1 MLIFKNSFRKIWKSK
16 GRFLSLILIVILGTS
31 FFAGVRETAS
41 DMIKTLDNY
50 YDETSLYDFKIISTM
65 GLTDDDIKS
74 LEEIKGID
82 KVEGSYSFDTLIDGK
97 AVKVNAITDIS
108 KTTLVNGHMPKNNN
122 ECLGENGK
130 YKIGEEI
137 TIDDDTYLNNNTC
150 KIVGTINSSSYIY
163 ENKGISTVG
172 DGKLDSLI
180 YVPKDN
186 FKLDYYTEIYLI
198 AEGTK
203 NELSYSD
210 NYDRLIDK
218 VNKKLQELK
227 PLRETARYEEILKE
241 AMDKV
246 TEAENELG
254 KIKSENETK
263 FNEALTTLNS
273 NKLKLD
279 EATRTYNSNLASL
292 NRTKE
297 STESELNNGFAT
309 LDSAKEEFNK
319 ALSNANLTVD
329 SLQPTLDS
337 INTNITDLEKQLA
350 SLDSSSSLYETINA
364 TLQELKSNKTNI
376 ETLIST
382 NNTLN
387 EQEETLNNSKNTWN
401 SEYSKAIN
409 RLNTAK
415 EEINDGYEELNQG
428 YDEYNTNYNI
438 YLEEVANY
446 ENEINEAKEEINTI
460 EKPVWYL
467 LTREDLTG
475 YTSFYESATK
485 VDSIAAVFPIF
496 FILIA
501 FLMAFNTMNRM
512 IEEERSEI
520 GAFISLGIRKSTIAI
535 SYILYVFIACILGLT
550 IGLTVGYTLIPRI
563 LYTVYSAAFT
573 IPSLSTYANPYACII
588 IVLTTI
594 VLMNLVVFITL
605 YKDFKLAP
613 ATILR
618 PASPKNGKKILL
630 ERITPFWQHLSFS
643 WKITLRNLFR
653 YKKRIIMT
661 VLGIAGCTAL
671 LLTGFGIKDSLS
683 DLLDIQY
690 GEIQHYDATLVL
702 NDDINKDEVKKSLK
716 DNNITNYIDTN
727 ISSFTFK
734 AKNANKNLDFT
745 LIAFMK
751 NDKINDYVT
760 LKSLD
765 GSNLNLN
772 DDGVII
778 TEKMAQ
784 VLDAKVGE
792 NISIRN
798 SDNELF
804 IVKVSG
810 ITENYIG
817 NYMYMNSTYYE
828 DIFNSDQS
836 NSYLVNLD
844 DNLNKENLSSNLLDT
859 GYFGAIQYT
868 EDNMDMF
875 NDIIAGMNNIVYLI
889 IAFSS
894 FLAITVLYNLT
905 IININ
910 ERNRE
915 IATLKVLGFRD
926 KEVSSYVY
934 RETIILTIIGIIV
947 GIFLGFSLN
956 TFVLMIAETD
966 EILFIKI
973 IKPLSYVL
981 SFIIIIVFSII
992 VQVITY
998 FILKRVDMIDSL
1010 KSVE

>member
-50 YDETSLYDFKIISTM
+50 YDETNLYDFKIVSTM

-74 LEEIKGID
+74 LEEIKGIEE
-82 KVEGSYSFDTLIDGK
+82 VEGTYSIDTLIDGN
-97 AVKVNAITDIS
+97 AVKISALSDIS
-108 KTTLVNGHMPKNNN
+108 KVTLVDGKMPKKIG
-122 ECLGENGK
+122 ECLGEEGYYNIGDTI
-130 YKIGEEI
+130 KIE
-137 TIDDDTYLNNNTC
+137 DDTYLNNNTC
-150 KIVGTINSSSYIY
+150 KIVGTVNSSSYIY

-186 FKLDYYTEIYLI
+186 FKLDYYTEIYLV

-210 NYDRLIDK
+210 SYDEIIEK

-246 TEAENELG
+246 VDAENELA
-254 KIKSENETK
+254 KVKSENESK
-263 FNEALTTLNS
+263 FNNALTELNS
-273 NKLKLD
+273 NKIKLD
-279 EATRTYNSNLASL
+279 EGLEEYNSNLYTL
-292 NRTKE
+292 NKTKE
-297 STESELNNGFAT
+297 DTEKEINNGFNA
-309 LDSAKEEFNK
+309 LESAKTEFNN
-319 ALSNANLTVD
+319 ALSRAGLTVD
-329 SLQPTLDS
+329 SLQPTLDTV
-337 INTNITDLEKQLA
+337 NTNISSLEEQLKG
-350 SLDSSSSLYETINA
+350 LDSSDSLYETLNA
-364 TLQELKSNKTNI
+364 TLSELKTNKSNI

-382 NNTLN
+382 NNTLK
-387 EQEETLNNSKNTWN
+387 EQENTLNNSLSTWN
-401 SEYSKAIN
+401 REYNNAIN
-409 RLNTAK
+409 ELSSAK
-415 EEINDGYEELNQG
+415 KEIDDGYKELEKG
-428 YDEYNTNYNI
+428 YDEYNTNYNL
-438 YLEEVANY
+438 YLDEISNY
-446 ENEINEAKEEINTI
+446 ETEINDAKAEIQTI

-467 LTREDLTG
+467 LTRSDLTG

-520 GAFISLGIRKSTIAI
+520 GAFISLGIRKSTISF
-535 SYILYVFIACILGLT
+535 SYLLYVFIACILGLV
-550 IGLTVGYTLIPRI
+550 IGLSIGYTVIPRI
-563 LYTVYSAAFT
+563 LYTVYAASFT
-573 IPSLSTYANPYACII
+573 IPELSTYANPYACLI

-594 VLMNLVVFITL
+594 ILMSIVVFITL
-605 YKDFKLAP
+605 IKDFRLAP

-630 ERITPFWQHLSFS
+630 EYIKPFWKRLSFS

-653 YKKRIIMT
+653 YKKRIFMT

-702 NDDINKDEVKKSLK
+702 NDDVDKDDVTKSLSL
-716 DNNITNYIDTN
+716 NNLTNYTTTN
-727 ISSFTFK
+727 IASFTFK
-734 AKNANKNLDFT
+734 ANNKNLDFT
-745 LIAFMK
+745 LIAFM
-751 NDKINDYVT
+751 NEDNINDYVT
-760 LKSLD
+760 LKFLD
-765 GSNLNLN
+765 GSDLNLS

-778 TEKMAQ
+778 TEKMAEL
-784 VLDAKVGE
+784 LDAEVGK

-810 ITENYIG
+810 ITENYIS
-817 NYMYMNSTYYE
+817 NFMYMNSTYYE
-828 DIFNSDQS
+828 EIFDDTEY
-836 NSYLVNLD
+836 NSYLLNLD
-844 DNLNKENLSSNLLDT
+844 DSINKEKLSNNLLDT

-910 ERNRE
+910 ERKRE

-926 KEVSSYVY
+926 REVSSYVY
-934 RETIILTIIGIIV
+934 RETIILTIVGIIV

-956 TFVLMIAETD
+956 TFILMIAETD

-981 SFIIIIVFSII
+981 SFIIIIVFSVI

>member
-50 YDETSLYDFKIISTM
+50 YDETNLHDFKIVSTM

-74 LEEIKGID
+74 LEEIKGIEE
-82 KVEGSYSFDTLIDGK
+82 VEGTYSIDTLIDGN
-97 AVKVNAITDIS
+97 AVKISALSDIS
-108 KTTLVNGHMPKNNN
+108 KVTLVDGKMPKKIG
-122 ECLGENGK
+122 ECLGEEGYYNIGDTI
-130 YKIGEEI
+130 KIE
-137 TIDDDTYLNNNTC
+137 DDTYLNNNTC
-150 KIVGTINSSSYIY
+150 KIVGTVNSSSYIY

-186 FKLDYYTEIYLI
+186 FKLDYYTEIYLV

-210 NYDRLIDK
+210 GYDEIIEK
-218 VNKKLQELK
+218 VNKRLQELK

-246 TEAENELG
+246 VDAENELA
-254 KIKSENETK
+254 KVKSENESK
-263 FNEALTTLNS
+263 FNNALTELNS
-273 NKLKLD
+273 NKIKLD
-279 EATRTYNSNLASL
+279 EGLEEYNSNLYTL
-292 NRTKE
+292 NKTKE
-297 STESELNNGFAT
+297 DTEKEINNGFNA
-309 LDSAKEEFNK
+309 LNNAKSEFNN
-319 ALSNANLTVD
+319 ALNMAGLTVD
-329 SLQPTLDS
+329 SLQPTLDT
-337 INTNITDLEKQLA
+337 INTNISNLEKQLEGI
-350 SLDSSSSLYETINA
+350 DSSDSLYETINA
-364 TLQELKSNKTNI
+364 RLNELKSNKSNI
-376 ETLIST
+376 ETLINT
-382 NNTLN
+382 NKTITEQETTLN
-387 EQEETLNNSKNTWN
+387 TSLSTWN
-401 SEYSKAIN
+401 KEYNNAIN
-409 RLNTAK
+409 ELNSAK
-415 EEINDGYEELNQG
+415 KEIDDGYRELEKG
-428 YDEYNTNYNI
+428 YDEYNTNYNL
-438 YLEEVANY
+438 YLDEISKY
-446 ENEINEAKEEINTI
+446 ETEINEAKNEINNI

-467 LTREDLTG
+467 LTRSDLTG

-520 GAFISLGIRKSTIAI
+520 GAFISLGIRKSTISF
-535 SYILYVFIACILGLT
+535 SYLLYVFIACVLGLV
-550 IGLTVGYTLIPRI
+550 IGLSIGYTVIPRI
-563 LYTVYSAAFT
+563 LYTVYAASFT
-573 IPSLSTYANPYACII
+573 IPELSTYANPYACLI

-594 VLMNLVVFITL
+594 ILMSIVVFITL
-605 YKDFKLAP
+605 IKDFRLAP

-618 PASPKNGKKILL
+618 PAAPKNGKKILL
-630 ERITPFWQHLSFS
+630 ERIKPFWRHLSFS

-653 YKKRIIMT
+653 YKKRIFMT

-702 NDDINKDEVKKSLK
+702 NDDVDLDEVTKSLSL
-716 DNNITNYIDTN
+716 NNLTNYITTN
-727 ISSFTFK
+727 IASFTFK
-734 AKNANKNLDFT
+734 ANNKNLDFT
-745 LIAFMK
+745 LIAFM
-751 NDKINDYVT
+751 NEDNINDYVT

-765 GSNLNLN
+765 GSDLSLS

-784 VLDAKVGE
+784 VLDAEVGK

-810 ITENYIG
+810 ICENYIS
-817 NYMYMNSTYYE
+817 NFMYMNSTYYE
-828 DIFNSDQS
+828 EIFDDDEF

-844 DNLNKENLSSNLLDT
+844 DSTNKEKLSNNLLDT

-875 NDIIAGMNNIVYLI
+875 NDIIDVINIIVYII
-889 IAFSS
+889 IAFS
-894 FLAITVLYNLT
+894 FFIDITVLYNLT

-910 ERNRE
+910 ERKRE

-926 KEVSSYVY
+926 REVSSYVY
-934 RETIILTIIGIIV
+934 RETIILTIVGIIV

-956 TFVLMIAETD
+956 TFILIIAETD
-966 EILFIKI
+966 EILFIKT

-981 SFIIIIVFSII
+981 SFIIIVVFSVI

>member
-31 FFAGVRETAS
+31 FFAGIRETAS

-50 YDETSLYDFKIISTM
+50 YDETNLYDFKIVSTM
-65 GLTDDDIKS
+65 GLTNDDIKS
-74 LEEIKGID
+74 LEQIDGIS
-82 KVEGSYSFDTLIDGK
+82 KVEGSYSFDTLIDGEV
-97 AVKVNAITDIS
+97 VKVSAISNIN
-108 KTTLVNGHMPKNNN
+108 KVTLVSGRMPENNS
-122 ECLGENGK
+122 ECLGEDGV
-130 YKIGEEI
+130 YEIDDSI

-150 KIVGTINSSSYIY
+150 KIVGTIKSSSYIY
-163 ENKGISTVG
+163 ENKGISTIG

-180 YVPKDN
+180 YTPKDN
-186 FKLDYYTEIYLI
+186 FKLDYYTEIYI
-198 AEGTK
+198 EAEGAK
-203 NELSYSD
+203 EELSYSD
-210 NYDRLIDK
+210 EYNAIISD
-218 VNKKLQELK
+218 VNDKLQELR

-246 TEAENELG
+246 TDAENELNRV
-254 KIKSENETK
+254 KKENETK
-263 FNEALTTLNS
+263 FNDALTELNS
-273 NKLKLD
+273 NRIELD
-279 EATRTYNSNLASL
+279 SALESYNSNLARL
-292 NRTKE
+292 NKTKE
-297 STESELNNGFAT
+297 STETELNNGFVT
-309 LDSAKEEFNK
+309 LDNAKSEFNN
-319 ALSNANLTVD
+319 ALSNASLTVE
-329 SLQPTLDS
+329 SLQPTLDT
-337 INTNITDLEKQLA
+337 INSNIKTVEEELA
-350 SLDSSSSLYETINA
+350 NLDESDSLYETLNA
-364 TLQELKSNKTNI
+364 TLAELNNNKTNI

-382 NNTLN
+382 NNTLI
-387 EQEETLNNSKNTWN
+387 EQEETLNDSLDTWN
-401 SEYSKAIN
+401 REYSKSLS
-409 RLNTAK
+409 RLNSAK
-415 EEINDGYEELNQG
+415 EEIDNGYVELNKGYE
-428 YDEYNTNYNI
+428 EYNTNYNL
-438 YLEEVANY
+438 YLEEIANY
-446 ENEINEAKEEINTI
+446 ETEINDAKAEIQNI

-520 GAFISLGIRKSTIAI
+520 GALVSIGIRKSTICF
-535 SYILYVFIACILGLT
+535 SYLLYVFIACVLGLV
-550 IGLTVGYTLIPRI
+550 IGLSIGYTLIPRI
-563 LYTVYSAAFT
+563 LYTVYAASFT
-573 IPSLSTYANPYACII
+573 IPSLSTYANPYACLI

-594 VLMNLVVFITL
+594 ILMSLVVFITL
-605 YKDFKLAP
+605 IKDFRLAP

-618 PASPKNGKKILL
+618 PEAPKSGKKILL
-630 ERITPFWQHLSFS
+630 ERIKPFWNHLSFS

-653 YKKRIIMT
+653 YKKRIFMT

-690 GEIQHYDATLVL
+690 GEITHYDTTLVL
-702 NDDINKDEVKKSLK
+702 NDDVNKDDVINSLT
-716 DNNITNYIDTN
+716 DNNLTDYIETN

-734 AKNANKNLDFT
+734 ADAKNLDFT
-745 LIAFMK
+745 LIAFMSD
-751 NDKINDYVT
+751 NNINDFVT

-765 GSNLNLN
+765 GDDLNLSDN
-772 DDGVII
+772 GVII

-784 VLDAKVGE
+784 ALDVKVGE

-798 SDNELF
+798 SDNELY
-804 IVKVSG
+804 IVRVSG
-810 ITENYIG
+810 ICENYIG
-817 NYMYMNSTYYE
+817 NYLYMNSNYYE
-828 DIFNSDQS
+828 EIFNDDNF
-836 NSYLVNLD
+836 NSFLVNLS
-844 DNLNKENLSSNLLDT
+844 DNVDREELSNSLLET

-868 EDNMDMF
+868 TDNMEMF

-910 ERNRE
+910 ERKRE

-934 RETIILTIIGIIV
+934 RETIILTVVGIIF

-956 TFVLMIAETD
+956 TFILMIAETD
-966 EILFIKI
+966 EILFIKT
-973 IKPLSYVL
+973 IKPLSYIL
-981 SFIIIIVFSII
+981 SFIIIVIFSII

-998 FILKRVDMIDSL
+998 FILKKIDMIDSL

>member
-50 YDETSLYDFKIISTM
+50 YDETNLYDFKIVSTM

-74 LEEIKGID
+74 LEEIKGIEE
-82 KVEGSYSFDTLIDGK
+82 VEGTYSIDTLIDGN
-97 AVKVNAITDIS
+97 AVKISALSDIS
-108 KTTLVNGHMPKNNN
+108 KVTLVKGRMPKSNN
-122 ECLGENGK
+122 ECLGEAEK
-130 YKIGEEI
+130 YKIGD
-137 TIDDDTYLNNNTC
+137 TIKIEGDTYLKNNTC
-150 KIVGTINSSSYIY
+150 KIVGTVNSSSYIY

-186 FKLDYYTEIYLI
+186 FKLDYYTEIYLV

-210 NYDRLIDK
+210 SYDEIIEK

-246 TEAENELG
+246 VDAENELA
-254 KIKSENETK
+254 KVKSENESK
-263 FNEALTTLNS
+263 FNDALTKLNS
-273 NKLKLD
+273 NKIKLD
-279 EATRTYNSNLASL
+279 EGLEEYNSNLYTL
-292 NRTKE
+292 NKTKE
-297 STESELNNGFAT
+297 DTEKEINNGFNA
-309 LDSAKEEFNK
+309 LNNAKSEFNN
-319 ALSNANLTVD
+319 ALNMAGLTVD
-329 SLQPTLDS
+329 SLQPTLDT
-337 INTNITDLEKQLA
+337 INTNISNLEKQLEGI
-350 SLDSSSSLYETINA
+350 DSSDSLYETINA
-364 TLQELKSNKTNI
+364 RLNELKSNKSNI
-376 ETLIST
+376 ETLINT
-382 NNTLN
+382 NKTITEQETTLN
-387 EQEETLNNSKNTWN
+387 TSLSTWN
-401 SEYSKAIN
+401 KEYNNAIN
-409 RLNTAK
+409 ELNSAK
-415 EEINDGYEELNQG
+415 KEIDDGYRELEKG
-428 YDEYNTNYNI
+428 YDEYNTNYNL
-438 YLEEVANY
+438 YLDEISKY
-446 ENEINEAKEEINTI
+446 ETEINEAKKEINNI

-467 LTREDLTG
+467 LTRSDLTG

-520 GAFISLGIRKSTIAI
+520 GAFISLGIRKSTISF
-535 SYILYVFIACILGLT
+535 SYLLYVFIACVLGLV
-550 IGLTVGYTLIPRI
+550 IGLSIGYTVIPRI
-563 LYTVYSAAFT
+563 LYTVYAASFT
-573 IPSLSTYANPYACII
+573 IPELSTYANPYACLI

-594 VLMNLVVFITL
+594 ILMSIVVFITL
-605 YKDFKLAP
+605 IKDFRLAP

-618 PASPKNGKKILL
+618 PAAPKNGKKILL
-630 ERITPFWQHLSFS
+630 ERIKPFWRHLSFS

-653 YKKRIIMT
+653 YKKRIFMT

-702 NDDINKDEVKKSLK
+702 NDDVDKDDVTKSLSL
-716 DNNITNYIDTN
+716 NNLTNYTTTN
-727 ISSFTFK
+727 IASFTFK
-734 AKNANKNLDFT
+734 ANNKNLDFT
-745 LIAFMK
+745 LIAFM
-751 NDKINDYVT
+751 NEDNINDYVT

-765 GSNLNLN
+765 GSDLNLS

-778 TEKMAQ
+778 TEKMAEL
-784 VLDAKVGE
+784 LDAEVGK

-810 ITENYIG
+810 ITENYIS
-817 NYMYMNSTYYE
+817 NFMYMNSTYYE
-828 DIFNSDQS
+828 EIFDDTGY

-844 DNLNKENLSSNLLDT
+844 DSINKEKLSNNLLDT
-859 GYFGAIQYT
+859 GCFGAIQYT

-910 ERNRE
+910 ERKRE

-926 KEVSSYVY
+926 REVSSYVY
-934 RETIILTIIGIIV
+934 RETIILTIVGIIV

-956 TFVLMIAETD
+956 TFILMIAETD

>member
-50 YDETSLYDFKIISTM
+50 YDETNLYDFKIVSTM
-65 GLTDDDIKS
+65 GLTDDDIVS
-74 LEEIKGID
+74 LEEIDGI
-82 KVEGSYSFDTLIDGK
+82 KEVEGTYSIDTLIDGD
-97 AVKVNAITDIS
+97 AVKVSAISDIS
-108 KTTLVNGHMPKNNN
+108 KVTLVDGRMPKKIG
-122 ECLGENGK
+122 ECLGEDESF
-130 YKIGEEI
+130 KIGDTI
-137 TIDDDTYLNNNTC
+137 TIEDDTYLNNNTC
-150 KIVGTINSSSYIY
+150 KVVGTINSSSYIY

-172 DGKLDSLI
+172 DGKLDSLL

-186 FKLDYYTEIYLI
+186 FKLDYYTEIYLTVDN
-198 AEGTK
+198 AKE
-203 NELSYSD
+203 ELSYSD
-210 NYDRLIDK
+210 SYDEIIEK
-218 VNKKLQELK
+218 VNKKLQKLK

-246 TEAENELG
+246 AERENELNRV
-254 KIKSENETK
+254 KSENETK
-263 FNEALTTLNS
+263 FNDALTELNS
-273 NKLKLD
+273 NKIKLD
-279 EATRTYNSNLASL
+279 EGLEEYNSNLYTL
-292 NRTKE
+292 NKTKE
-297 STESELNNGFAT
+297 STESQLNNGFNA
-309 LDSAKEEFNK
+309 LESAKTEFNN
-319 ALSNANLTVD
+319 ALSNAGLTVD
-329 SLQPTLDS
+329 SLGPTLDT
-337 INTNITDLEKQLA
+337 INTTITELEKQLEG
-350 SLDSSSSLYETINA
+350 LDPSDRLYEILNA
-364 TLQELKSNKTNI
+364 RLNELKNNKTNI
-376 ETLIST
+376 ETLINT
-382 NNTLN
+382 NNTLTK
-387 EQEETLNNSKNTWN
+387 QENTLNNSLNTWN
-401 SEYSKAIN
+401 SEYSKALKE
-409 RLNTAK
+409 LNSAK
-415 EEINDGYEELNQG
+415 REIDNGYKELEQGYEE
-428 YDEYNTNYNI
+428 YTTNYNL
-438 YLEEVANY
+438 YLEEVSNY
-446 ENEINEAKEEINTI
+446 ENKINDAKNEINNI

-485 VDSIAAVFPIF
+485 VDSIATVFPIF

-520 GAFISLGIRKSTIAI
+520 GAFISLGIKKTTVTF
-535 SYILYVFIACILGLT
+535 SYLLYVFIACV
-550 IGLTVGYTLIPRI
+550 IGLVIGLSVGYTLIPRI
-563 LYTVYSAAFT
+563 LYTVYAASFT
-573 IPSLSTYANPYACII
+573 IPELSTYANPYACLI

-594 VLMNLVVFITL
+594 ILMNLVVFITL
-605 YKDFKLAP
+605 IKDFKLAP

-618 PASPKNGKKILL
+618 PEAPKAGKKILL
-630 ERITPFWQHLSFS
+630 ERIKSFWKHLSFS

-653 YKKRIIMT
+653 YKKRIFMT

-690 GEIQHYDATLVL
+690 GKITHYDATIVL
-702 NDDINKDEVKKSLK
+702 NDEVNKDDVTNSLN
-716 DNNITNYIDTN
+716 DNDITNYINTN

-734 AKNANKNLDFT
+734 ANNKNLDFT
-745 LIAFMK
+745 LITFMEDD
-751 NDKINDYVT
+751 NVSDYVT
-760 LKSLD
+760 LKSTD
-765 GSNLNLN
+765 GSNLTLN
-772 DDGVII
+772 DDGVIV

-784 VLDAKVGE
+784 LLDAKVGG

-810 ITENYIG
+810 ICENYIS
-817 NYMYMNSTYYE
+817 NFMYMNSTYYKE
-828 DIFNSDQS
+828 IFNDDNY
-836 NSYLVNLD
+836 NSYLVNLSETT
-844 DNLNKENLSSNLLDT
+844 NKEKLSNNLLDT

-868 EDNMDMF
+868 EDNMKMF

-889 IAFSS
+889 ILFSS

-910 ERNRE
+910 ERKRE

-926 KEVSSYVY
+926 REVSSYVY
-934 RETIILTIIGIIV
+934 RETIIMTIVGIIV

-956 TFVLMIAETD
+956 AFILMIAETD
-966 EILFIKI
+966 EILFIKT

-998 FILKRVDMIDSL
+998 FILKKVDMIDSL

>member
-50 YDETSLYDFKIISTM
+50 YDETNLYDFKIVSTM

-74 LEEIKGID
+74 LEEIKGIEE
-82 KVEGSYSFDTLIDGK
+82 VEGTYSIDTLIDGN
-97 AVKVNAITDIS
+97 AVKISALSDIS
-108 KTTLVNGHMPKNNN
+108 KVTLVDGKMPKKIG
-122 ECLGENGK
+122 ECLGEEGYYNIGDTI
-130 YKIGEEI
+130 KIE
-137 TIDDDTYLNNNTC
+137 DDTYLNNNTC
-150 KIVGTINSSSYIY
+150 KIVGTVNSSSYIY

-186 FKLDYYTEIYLI
+186 FKLDYYTEIYLV

-210 NYDRLIDK
+210 SYDEIIEK

-246 TEAENELG
+246 VNAENELA
-254 KIKSENETK
+254 KVKSENESK
-263 FNEALTTLNS
+263 FNNALTELNS
-273 NKLKLD
+273 NKIKLD
-279 EATRTYNSNLASL
+279 EGLEEYNSNLYTL
-292 NRTKE
+292 NKTKE
-297 STESELNNGFAT
+297 DTEKEINNGFNA
-309 LDSAKEEFNK
+309 LNNAKSEFNN
-319 ALSNANLTVD
+319 ALNMAGLTVD
-329 SLQPTLDS
+329 SLQPTLDT
-337 INTNITDLEKQLA
+337 INTNISNLEKQLEGI
-350 SLDSSSSLYETINA
+350 DSSDSLYETINA
-364 TLQELKSNKTNI
+364 RLNELKSNKSNI
-376 ETLIST
+376 ETLINT
-382 NNTLN
+382 NKTITEQETTLN
-387 EQEETLNNSKNTWN
+387 TSLSTWN
-401 SEYSKAIN
+401 KEYNNAIN
-409 RLNTAK
+409 ELNSAK
-415 EEINDGYEELNQG
+415 KEIDDGYRELEKG
-428 YDEYNTNYNI
+428 YDEYNTNYNL
-438 YLEEVANY
+438 YLDEISKY
-446 ENEINEAKEEINTI
+446 ETEINEAKKEINNI

-467 LTREDLTG
+467 LTRSDLTG

-520 GAFISLGIRKSTIAI
+520 GAFISLGIRKSTISF
-535 SYILYVFIACILGLT
+535 SYLLYVFIACVLGLV
-550 IGLTVGYTLIPRI
+550 IGLSIGYTVIPRI
-563 LYTVYSAAFT
+563 LYTVYAASFT
-573 IPSLSTYANPYACII
+573 IPELSTYANPYACLI

-594 VLMNLVVFITL
+594 ILMSIVVFITL
-605 YKDFKLAP
+605 IKDFRLAP

-618 PASPKNGKKILL
+618 PAAPKNGKKILL
-630 ERITPFWQHLSFS
+630 ERIKPFWRHLSFS

-653 YKKRIIMT
+653 YKKRIFMT

-702 NDDINKDEVKKSLK
+702 NDDVDKDDVTKSLSL
-716 DNNITNYIDTN
+716 NNLTNYTTTN
-727 ISSFTFK
+727 IASFTFK
-734 AKNANKNLDFT
+734 ANNKNLDFT
-745 LIAFMK
+745 LIAFM
-751 NDKINDYVT
+751 NEDNINDYVT
-760 LKSLD
+760 LKFLD
-765 GSNLNLN
+765 GSDLNLS

-778 TEKMAQ
+778 TEKMAEL
-784 VLDAKVGE
+784 LDAEVGK

-810 ITENYIG
+810 ICENYIS
-817 NYMYMNSTYYE
+817 NFMYMNSTYYE
-828 DIFNSDQS
+828 EIFDDTEY
-836 NSYLVNLD
+836 NSYLLNLD
-844 DNLNKENLSSNLLDT
+844 DSINKEKLSNNLLDT

-910 ERNRE
+910 ERKRE

-926 KEVSSYVY
+926 REVSSYVY
-934 RETIILTIIGIIV
+934 RETIILTIVGIIV

-956 TFVLMIAETD
+956 TFILMIAETD

-981 SFIIIIVFSII
+981 SFIIIIVFSVI

>member
-1 MLIFKNSFRKIWKSK
+1 MLFFKNSFRKIWKSK

-50 YDETSLYDFKIISTM
+50 YDDTNLYDFKIVSTL
-65 GLTDDDIKS
+65 GLTNDDIKS
-74 LEEIKGID
+74 LEEIDGIS
-82 KVEGSYSFDTLIDGK
+82 KVEGSYSFDTLINGEV
-97 AVKVNAITDIS
+97 VKVSAISNIS
-108 KTTLVNGHMPKNNN
+108 KVTLVSGRMPDDNN
-122 ECLGENGK
+122 ECLGEDGL
-130 YKIGEEI
+130 YKIDDSI
-137 TIDDDTYLNNNTC
+137 TIEDDTYLKSNTC

-172 DGKLDSLI
+172 DGKIDSLLYI
-180 YVPKDN
+180 PKDN
-186 FKLDYYTEIYLI
+186 FKLDYYTEIYI
-198 AEGTK
+198 EVNSAKE
-203 NELSYSD
+203 ELSYSD
-210 NYDRLIDK
+210 EYNNIISD
-218 VNKKLQELK
+218 VNDKLQELR

-246 TEAENELG
+246 TEAENELNRV
-254 KIKSENETK
+254 KQENEAK
-263 FNEALTTLNS
+263 FNDALMELNS
-273 NKLKLD
+273 NRIELD
-279 EATRTYNSNLASL
+279 SALESYNSNLARL

-297 STESELNNGFAT
+297 STEIELNDGFAA
-309 LDSAKEEFNK
+309 LDNAKSEFNN
-319 ALSNANLTVD
+319 ALNNAGLTVD
-329 SLQPTLDS
+329 TLES
-337 INTNITDLEKQLA
+337 TLNTINNNIKTIEKQLA
-350 SLDSSSSLYETINA
+350 NLDESDSLYETLNA
-364 TLQELKSNKTNI
+364 TLAELNNNKTNI
-376 ETLIST
+376 ETLINT
-382 NNTLN
+382 NNTLI
-387 EQEETLNNSKNTWN
+387 EQEATLNDSLDTWN
-401 SEYSKAIN
+401 REYSRSLS
-409 RLNTAK
+409 RLNSAK
-415 EEINDGYEELNQG
+415 EEIDNGYDELNKGYE
-428 YDEYNTNYNI
+428 EYNTNYNL
-438 YLEEVANY
+438 YLEEIANY
-446 ENEINEAKEEINTI
+446 ETEINDAKAEIQNI

-520 GAFISLGIRKSTIAI
+520 GALVSIGIRKSTICF
-535 SYILYVFIACILGLT
+535 SYLLYVFIACVLGLV
-550 IGLTVGYTLIPRI
+550 IGLSIGYTLIPRI
-563 LYTVYSAAFT
+563 LYTVYAASFT
-573 IPSLSTYANPYACII
+573 IPSLSTYANPYACLI

-594 VLMNLVVFITL
+594 ILMSLVVFITL
-605 YKDFKLAP
+605 IKDFRLAP

-618 PASPKNGKKILL
+618 PEAPKSGKKILL
-630 ERITPFWQHLSFS
+630 ERIKPFWNHLSFS

-653 YKKRIIMT
+653 YKKRIFMT

-690 GEIQHYDATLVL
+690 GEITHYDTTLVL
-702 NDDINKDEVKKSLK
+702 NDDVNKDDVINSLT
-716 DNNITNYIDTN
+716 DNNLTNYIETN

-734 AKNANKNLDFT
+734 ADAKNLDFT
-745 LIAFMK
+745 LIAFMSD
-751 NDKINDYVT
+751 NNINDFVT

-765 GSNLNLN
+765 GDDLNLSDN
-772 DDGVII
+772 GVII

-784 VLDAKVGE
+784 ALDVKVGE

-798 SDNELF
+798 SDNELY
-804 IVKVSG
+804 IVRVSG
-810 ITENYIG
+810 ICENYIG
-817 NYMYMNSTYYE
+817 NYLYMNSNYYE
-828 DIFNSDQS
+828 EIFNDSDY
-836 NSYLVNLD
+836 NSFLVNLS
-844 DNLNKENLSSNLLDT
+844 DNVDREELSNSLLETD
-859 GYFGAIQYT
+859 YFGAIQYT
-868 EDNMDMF
+868 TDNMEMF

-910 ERNRE
+910 ERKRE

-926 KEVSSYVY
+926 REVSSYVY
-934 RETIILTIIGIIV
+934 RETIILTVVGIIF

-956 TFVLMIAETD
+956 TFILMIAETD
-966 EILFIKI
+966 EILFIKT
-973 IKPLSYVL
+973 IKPLSYIL
-981 SFIIIIVFSII
+981 SFIIIVIFSII

-998 FILKRVDMIDSL
+998 FILKKIDMIDSL

>member
-50 YDETSLYDFKIISTM
+50 YDETNLYDFKIVSTM

-74 LEEIKGID
+74 LEEIKGIEE
-82 KVEGSYSFDTLIDGK
+82 VEGTYSIDTLIDGN
-97 AVKVNAITDIS
+97 AVKISALSDIS
-108 KTTLVNGHMPKNNN
+108 KVTLVDGKMPKKIG
-122 ECLGENGK
+122 ECLGEEGYYNIGDTI
-130 YKIGEEI
+130 KIE
-137 TIDDDTYLNNNTC
+137 DDTYLNNNTC
-150 KIVGTINSSSYIY
+150 KIVGTVNSSSYIY

-186 FKLDYYTEIYLI
+186 FKLDYYTEIYLV

-210 NYDRLIDK
+210 SYDEIIEK

-246 TEAENELG
+246 VNAENELA
-254 KIKSENETK
+254 KVKSENESK
-263 FNEALTTLNS
+263 FNNALMELNS
-273 NKLKLD
+273 NKIKLD
-279 EATRTYNSNLASL
+279 EGLEEYNSNLYTL
-292 NRTKE
+292 NKTKE
-297 STESELNNGFAT
+297 DTEKEINNGFNA
-309 LDSAKEEFNK
+309 LNNAKSEFNN
-319 ALSNANLTVD
+319 ALNMAGLTVD
-329 SLQPTLDS
+329 SLQPTLDT
-337 INTNITDLEKQLA
+337 INTNISNLEKQLEGI
-350 SLDSSSSLYETINA
+350 DSSDSLYETINA
-364 TLQELKSNKTNI
+364 RLNELKSNKSNI
-376 ETLIST
+376 ETLINT
-382 NNTLN
+382 NKTITEQETTLN
-387 EQEETLNNSKNTWN
+387 TSLSTWN
-401 SEYSKAIN
+401 KEYNNAIN
-409 RLNTAK
+409 ELNSAK
-415 EEINDGYEELNQG
+415 KEIDDGYRELEKG
-428 YDEYNTNYNI
+428 YGEYNTNYNL
-438 YLEEVANY
+438 YLDEISKY
-446 ENEINEAKEEINTI
+446 ETEINEAKKEINNI

-467 LTREDLTG
+467 LTRSDLTG

-520 GAFISLGIRKSTIAI
+520 GAFISLGIRKSTISF
-535 SYILYVFIACILGLT
+535 SYLLYVFIACVLGLV
-550 IGLTVGYTLIPRI
+550 IGLSIGYTVIPRI
-563 LYTVYSAAFT
+563 LYTVYAASFT
-573 IPSLSTYANPYACII
+573 IPELSTYANPYACLI

-594 VLMNLVVFITL
+594 ILMSIVVFITL
-605 YKDFKLAP
+605 IKDFRLAP

-618 PASPKNGKKILL
+618 PAAPKNGKKILL
-630 ERITPFWQHLSFS
+630 ERIKPFWRHLSFS

-653 YKKRIIMT
+653 YKKRIFMT

-702 NDDINKDEVKKSLK
+702 NDDVDKDDVTKSLSL
-716 DNNITNYIDTN
+716 NNLTNYTTTN
-727 ISSFTFK
+727 IASFTFK
-734 AKNANKNLDFT
+734 SNNKNLDFT
-745 LIAFMK
+745 LIAFM
-751 NDKINDYVT
+751 NEDNINDYVT

-765 GSNLNLN
+765 GSDLNLS

-784 VLDAKVGE
+784 VLDAEVGK

-810 ITENYIG
+810 ICENYIS
-817 NYMYMNSTYYE
+817 NFMYMNSTYYE
-828 DIFNSDQS
+828 EIFDDTEY

-844 DNLNKENLSSNLLDT
+844 DSINKEKLSNNLLDT

-910 ERNRE
+910 ERKRE

-926 KEVSSYVY
+926 REVSSYVY
-934 RETIILTIIGIIV
+934 RETIILTIVGIIV

-956 TFVLMIAETD
+956 TFILMIAETD

-981 SFIIIIVFSII
+981 SFIIIIVFSVI

>member
-50 YDETSLYDFKIISTM
+50 YDETNLYDFKIVSTM
-65 GLTDDDIKS
+65 GLTDDDLKS
-74 LEEIKGID
+74 LEEIEGIEE
-82 KVEGSYSFDTLIDGK
+82 VEGTYSFDTLIDGD
-97 AVKVNAITDIS
+97 AVKVSALSDIS
-108 KTTLVNGHMPKNNN
+108 KPTLVDGRMPKSNS
-122 ECLGENGK
+122 ECLGEDEK
-130 YKIGEEI
+130 FKIGD
-137 TIDDDTYLNNNTC
+137 TIKVEDDTYLDDNTC
-150 KIVGTINSSSYIY
+150 KIVGTVNSSSYIY

-186 FKLDYYTEIYLI
+186 FKLDYYTEIYLLVNS
-198 AEGTK
+198 AK

-210 NYDRLIDK
+210 GYDEIIDK
-218 VNKKLQELK
+218 VNEKLQELK

-246 TEAENELG
+246 VDAENELNSV
-254 KIKSENETK
+254 KEENEVK
-263 FNEALTTLNS
+263 FNDALTELNS
-273 NKLKLD
+273 NKIKLD
-279 EATRTYNSNLASL
+279 EGLEEYNSNLDTL

-297 STESELNNGFAT
+297 STETEINNGFNT
-309 LDSAKEEFNK
+309 LENAKEEFNN
-319 ALSNANLTVD
+319 ALNSTGLTVD
-329 SLQPTLDS
+329 SLQPTLDT
-337 INTNITDLEKQLA
+337 INTNIKELEKQLGG
-350 SLDSSSSLYETINA
+350 LDPSDSLYETLNA
-364 TLQELKSNKTNI
+364 RLNELKTNKTNI

-382 NNTLN
+382 NNTLI
-387 EQEETLNNSKNTWN
+387 EQENTLNNSLDTWN
-401 SEYSKAIN
+401 REYNNALKE
-409 RLNTAK
+409 LNNAK
-415 EEINDGYEELNQG
+415 KEIDSGYEELNKG
-428 YDEYNTNYNI
+428 YDEYNTNYNL

-446 ENEINEAKEEINTI
+446 EKEINDAKEEIQNI

-467 LTREDLTG
+467 LTRSDLTG

-520 GAFISLGIRKSTIAI
+520 GAFISLGIRKSTIAF
-535 SYILYVFIACILGLT
+535 SYLLYVFIACILGLV
-550 IGLTVGYTLIPRI
+550 IGLSVGYTVIPRI
-563 LYTVYSAAFT
+563 LYTVYSASFT
-573 IPSLSTYANPYACII
+573 IPELSTYANPYACLI

-594 VLMNLVVFITL
+594 ILMSLVVFITL
-605 YKDFKLAP
+605 IKDFRLAP

-618 PASPKNGKKILL
+618 PESPKNGKKILL
-630 ERITPFWQHLSFS
+630 EHIKPFWSHLSFS

-653 YKKRIIMT
+653 YKKRIFMT

-671 LLTGFGIKDSLS
+671 LLTGFGIRDSLS

-690 GEIQHYDATLVL
+690 GDITHYDATLVL
-702 NDDINKDEVKKSLK
+702 NDDVNIDDVTKSLT
-716 DNNITNYIDTN
+716 DNNIKNYISTN

-734 AKNANKNLDFT
+734 ANNKNLDFT
-745 LIAFMK
+745 LIAFM
-751 NDKINDYVT
+751 NDDNIDDYVT

-765 GSNLNLN
+765 GSDLNLS
-772 DDGVII
+772 DEGVII
-778 TEKMAQ
+778 TEKMAD
-784 VLDAKVGE
+784 LLNAEVGK

-804 IVKVSG
+804 VVKVTG
-810 ITENYIG
+810 ICENYIS
-817 NYMYMNSTYYE
+817 NFMYMNSTYYE
-828 DIFNSDQS
+828 EIFNDDEF
-836 NSYLVNLD
+836 NSYLVNLND
-844 DNLNKENLSSNLLDT
+844 STDKEKLSNNLLDT

-868 EDNMDMF
+868 EDNMQMF

-910 ERNRE
+910 ERKRE

-926 KEVSSYVY
+926 REVSSYVY
-934 RETIILTIIGIIV
+934 RETIILTIVGIIV

-956 TFVLMIAETD
+956 TFILMIAETD
-966 EILFIKI
+966 EILFIKT

-981 SFIIIIVFSII
+981 SFIIIVVFSVV

-998 FILKRVDMIDSL
+998 FILKRIDMIDSL

>member
-50 YDETSLYDFKIISTM
+50 YDETNLYDFKIVSTM

-74 LEEIKGID
+74 LEEIKGIEE
-82 KVEGSYSFDTLIDGK
+82 VEGTYSIDTLIDGN
-97 AVKVNAITDIS
+97 AVKISALSDIS
-108 KTTLVNGHMPKNNN
+108 KVTLVDGKMPKKIG
-122 ECLGENGK
+122 ECLGEEGYYNIGDTI
-130 YKIGEEI
+130 KIE
-137 TIDDDTYLNNNTC
+137 DDTYLNNNTC
-150 KIVGTINSSSYIY
+150 KIVGTVNSSSYIY

-186 FKLDYYTEIYLI
+186 FKLDYYTEIYLV

-210 NYDRLIDK
+210 SYDEIIEK

-246 TEAENELG
+246 VNAENELA
-254 KIKSENETK
+254 KVKSENESK
-263 FNEALTTLNS
+263 FNNALTELNS
-273 NKLKLD
+273 NKIKLD
-279 EATRTYNSNLASL
+279 EGLEEYNSNLYTL
-292 NRTKE
+292 NKTKE
-297 STESELNNGFAT
+297 DTEKEINNGFNA
-309 LDSAKEEFNK
+309 LNNAKSEFNN
-319 ALSNANLTVD
+319 ALNMAGLTVD
-329 SLQPTLDS
+329 SLQPTLDT
-337 INTNITDLEKQLA
+337 INTNISNLEKQLEGI
-350 SLDSSSSLYETINA
+350 DSSDSLYETINA
-364 TLQELKSNKTNI
+364 RLNELKSNKSNI
-376 ETLIST
+376 ETLINT
-382 NNTLN
+382 NKTITEQETTLN
-387 EQEETLNNSKNTWN
+387 TSLSTWN
-401 SEYSKAIN
+401 KEYNNAIN
-409 RLNTAK
+409 ELNSAK
-415 EEINDGYEELNQG
+415 KEIDDGYRELEKG
-428 YDEYNTNYNI
+428 YDEYNTNYNL
-438 YLEEVANY
+438 YLDEISKY
-446 ENEINEAKEEINTI
+446 ETEINEAKKEINNI

-467 LTREDLTG
+467 LTRSDLTG

-520 GAFISLGIRKSTIAI
+520 GAFISLGIRKSTISF
-535 SYILYVFIACILGLT
+535 SYLLYVFIACVLGLV
-550 IGLTVGYTLIPRI
+550 IGLSIGYTVIPRI
-563 LYTVYSAAFT
+563 LYTVYAASFT
-573 IPSLSTYANPYACII
+573 IPELSTYANPYACLI

-594 VLMNLVVFITL
+594 ILMSIVVFITL
-605 YKDFKLAP
+605 IKDFRLAP

-618 PASPKNGKKILL
+618 PAAPKNGKKILL
-630 ERITPFWQHLSFS
+630 ERIKLFWRHLSFS

-653 YKKRIIMT
+653 YKKRIFMT

-702 NDDINKDEVKKSLK
+702 NDDVDKDDVTKSLSL
-716 DNNITNYIDTN
+716 NNLTNYTTTN
-727 ISSFTFK
+727 IASFTFK
-734 AKNANKNLDFT
+734 ANNKNLDFT
-745 LIAFMK
+745 LIAFM
-751 NDKINDYVT
+751 NEDNINDYVT

-765 GSNLNLN
+765 GSDLNLS

-784 VLDAKVGE
+784 VLDAEVGK

-810 ITENYIG
+810 ICENYIS
-817 NYMYMNSTYYE
+817 NFMYMNSTYYE
-828 DIFNSDQS
+828 EIFDDTEY

-844 DNLNKENLSSNLLDT
+844 DSINKEKLSNNLLDT

-910 ERNRE
+910 ERKRE

-926 KEVSSYVY
+926 REVSSYVY
-934 RETIILTIIGIIV
+934 RETIILTIVGIIV

-956 TFVLMIAETD
+956 TFILMIAETD

-981 SFIIIIVFSII
+981 SFIIIIVFSVI

>member
-50 YDETSLYDFKIISTM
+50 YDDTNLYDFKIVSTM

-74 LEEIKGID
+74 LEEIDGI
-82 KVEGSYSFDTLIDGK
+82 KEVEETYSFDTLIEGN
-97 AVKVNAITDIS
+97 AVKVSALSNISSVTLTD
-108 KTTLVNGHMPKNNN
+108 GRMPKNNN
-122 ECLGENGK
+122 ECLGEENEF
-130 YKIGEEI
+130 KIGDTI
-137 TIDDDTYLNNNTC
+137 TIEDDTYLDNNTC
-150 KIVGTINSSSYIY
+150 KVVGTINSSSYIY
-163 ENKGISTVG
+163 ENKGLSSVG

-186 FKLDYYTEIYLI
+186 FKLDYYTEIYLL
-198 AEGTK
+198 ADNTK
-203 NELSYSD
+203 EELSYSD
-210 NYDRLIDK
+210 EYNDIISK
-218 VNKKLQELK
+218 VNKELQELK

-241 AMDKV
+241 AMDRVSK
-246 TEAENELG
+246 AENELN
-254 KIKSENETK
+254 KVKDENEEK
-263 FNEALTTLNS
+263 FNDALTELNS
-273 NKLKLD
+273 NKIKLD
-279 EATRTYNSNLASL
+279 EGLAEYNSNLNTL
-292 NRTKE
+292 NKIKE
-297 STESELNNGFAT
+297 STELELNNGFNA
-309 LDSAKEEFNK
+309 LNNAKDEFNR
-319 ALSNANLTVD
+319 ALSNTGLTVD
-329 SLQPTLDS
+329 TLES
-337 INTNITDLEKQLA
+337 TLNTISDNIKELEKQLEG
-350 SLDSSSSLYETINA
+350 LDPSDSLYETLNA
-364 TLQELKSNKTNI
+364 RVNELKNNRTNI
-376 ETLIST
+376 ETLIGT
-382 NNTLN
+382 NKTLTEQENTLN
-387 EQEETLNNSKNTWN
+387 SSLSTWN
-401 SEYSKAIN
+401 NEYSKALKE
-409 RLNTAK
+409 LNNAK
-415 EEINDGYEELNQG
+415 KEIDNGYKELEQGYEEYTN
-428 YDEYNTNYNI
+428 NYNL
-438 YLEEVANY
+438 YLEEVSNY
-446 ENEINEAKEEINTI
+446 ENEINDAKNEINNI

-520 GAFISLGIRKSTIAI
+520 GAFISLGIRKSTIAF
-535 SYILYVFIACILGLT
+535 SYLLYVFIACVLGLV
-550 IGLTVGYTLIPRI
+550 IGLSVGYTLIPRI
-563 LYTVYSAAFT
+563 LYTVYSASFT
-573 IPSLSTYANPYACII
+573 IPKLSTYANPYACLI

-594 VLMNLVVFITL
+594 ILMSIVVFITL
-605 YKDFKLAP
+605 AKDFRLAP

-630 ERITPFWQHLSFS
+630 ERIRPFWRHLSFS

-653 YKKRIIMT
+653 YKKRIFMT

-702 NDDINKDEVKKSLK
+702 NDDVNKDDVTKSLS
-716 DNNITNYIDTN
+716 NNNLTNYITTN

-734 AKNANKNLDFT
+734 ANNKNLDFT
-745 LIAFMK
+745 LIAFMS

-765 GSNLNLN
+765 GSTLNLS

-778 TEKMAQ
+778 TEKMAEL
-784 VLDAKVGE
+784 LDAEVGK

-810 ITENYIG
+810 ITENYIS
-817 NYMYMNSTYYE
+817 NFMYMNSTYYE
-828 DIFNSDQS
+828 EIFDDTEY

-844 DNLNKENLSSNLLDT
+844 DSINKEKLSNNLLDT

-910 ERNRE
+910 ERKRE

-926 KEVSSYVY
+926 REVSSYVY
-934 RETIILTIIGIIV
+934 RETIIMTIVGIIV

-956 TFVLMIAETD
+956 AFILMIAETD
-966 EILFIKI
+966 EILFIKT

-998 FILKRVDMIDSL
+998 FILKKVDMIDSL

>member
-50 YDETSLYDFKIISTM
+50 YDETNLYDFKIVSTM

-74 LEEIKGID
+74 LEEIKGIEE
-82 KVEGSYSFDTLIDGK
+82 VEGTYSIDTLIDGN
-97 AVKVNAITDIS
+97 AVKISALSDIS
-108 KTTLVNGHMPKNNN
+108 KVTLVDGKMPKKIG
-122 ECLGENGK
+122 ECLGEEGYYNIGDTI
-130 YKIGEEI
+130 KIE
-137 TIDDDTYLNNNTC
+137 DDTYLNNNTC
-150 KIVGTINSSSYIY
+150 KIVGTVNSSSYIY

-186 FKLDYYTEIYLI
+186 FKLDYYTEIYLV

-210 NYDRLIDK
+210 SYDEIIEK

-246 TEAENELG
+246 VNAENELA
-254 KIKSENETK
+254 KVKSENESK
-263 FNEALTTLNS
+263 FNNALMELNS
-273 NKLKLD
+273 NKIKLD
-279 EATRTYNSNLASL
+279 EGLEEYNSNLYTL
-292 NRTKE
+292 NKTKE
-297 STESELNNGFAT
+297 STELQLNNGF
-309 LDSAKEEFNK
+309 SALENAKTAFNN
-319 ALSNANLTVD
+319 ALNSAGLTVD
-329 SLQPTLDS
+329 SLQPTLDT
-337 INTNITDLEKQLA
+337 INTNIKEIEKQLEG
-350 SLDSSSSLYETINA
+350 LDPSDSLYETLDARVN
-364 TLQELKSNKTNI
+364 ELKNNKTNI

-382 NNTLN
+382 NNTLI
-387 EQEETLNNSKNTWN
+387 EQENTLNSSLSTWN
-401 SEYSKAIN
+401 NEYSKA
-409 RLNTAK
+409 LK
-415 EEINDGYEELNQG
+415 ELNSAKREIDNGYIELEQG
-428 YDEYNTNYNI
+428 YKEYTTNYNL
-438 YLEEVANY
+438 YLEEVSNY
-446 ENEINEAKEEINTI
+446 ENKINSAKNEIQNI

-520 GAFISLGIRKSTIAI
+520 GAFISLGIRKSTIAF
-535 SYILYVFIACILGLT
+535 SYLLYVFIACVLGLV
-550 IGLTVGYTLIPRI
+550 IGLSVGYTLIPRI
-563 LYTVYSAAFT
+563 LYTVYSASFT
-573 IPSLSTYANPYACII
+573 IPELSTYANPYACLI

-594 VLMNLVVFITL
+594 ILMSLVVFITL
-605 YKDFKLAP
+605 VKDFKLAP

-618 PASPKNGKKILL
+618 PESPKNGKKILL
-630 ERITPFWQHLSFS
+630 ERIKPFWRHLSFS

-653 YKKRIIMT
+653 YKKRIFMT

-690 GEIQHYDATLVL
+690 GEIIHYDATLVL
-702 NDDINKDEVKKSLK
+702 NDDVDEDDVTKALSDNDIN
-716 DNNITNYIDTN
+716 NYINTN
-727 ISSFTFK
+727 ISSYTFK
-734 AKNANKNLDFT
+734 ANNKNLDFT
-745 LIAFMK
+745 LIAFMS
-751 NDKINDYVT
+751 DEKINDYVT
-760 LKSLD
+760 LKSVD
-765 GSNLNLN
+765 GSDLNLS

-778 TEKMAQ
+778 TEKMAD
-784 VLDAKVGE
+784 LLNAKVGE

-810 ITENYIG
+810 ICENYIS
-817 NYMYMNSTYYE
+817 NFMYMNSTYYE
-828 DIFNSDQS
+828 EIFDDTEY

-844 DNLNKENLSSNLLDT
+844 DSINKEKLSNNLLDT

-910 ERNRE
+910 ERKRE

-926 KEVSSYVY
+926 REVSSYVY
-934 RETIILTIIGIIV
+934 RETIILTIVGIIV

-956 TFVLMIAETD
+956 TFILMIAETD

-981 SFIIIIVFSII
+981 SFIIIIVFSVI

>member
-50 YDETSLYDFKIISTM
+50 YDETNLYDFKIVSTM

-74 LEEIKGID
+74 LEEIDGIERI
-82 KVEGSYSFDTLIDGK
+82 EGTYSFDTLIDGK
-97 AVKVNAITDIS
+97 AVKVSALSDIS
-108 KTTLVNGHMPKNNN
+108 KTTLVDGRMPKKTN
-122 ECLGENGK
+122 ECLGEDESF
-130 YKIGEEI
+130 KIGDTI
-137 TIDDDTYLNNNTC
+137 TIEDDTYLENNTC
-150 KIVGTINSSSYIY
+150 KVVGTVNSSSYIY

-172 DGKLDSLI
+172 DGKLDSLL

-186 FKLDYYTEIYLI
+186 FKLDYYTEIYLL
-198 AEGTK
+198 ADGTK
-203 NELSYSD
+203 EELSYSD
-210 NYDRLIDK
+210 SYDDIISK
-218 VNKKLQELK
+218 VNKKLQKLK
-227 PLRETARYEEILKE
+227 PLRETARYEQILKE

-246 TEAENELG
+246 ASAENELNR
-254 KIKSENETK
+254 IKSENEIK
-263 FNEALTTLNS
+263 FNGALTKLNS
-273 NKLKLD
+273 NKIKLD
-279 EATRTYNSNLASL
+279 EGLEEYNSNLYTL
-292 NRTKE
+292 NKTKE
-297 STESELNNGFAT
+297 STERKLNDGFYALNN
-309 LDSAKEEFNK
+309 AKNEFNN
-319 ALSNANLTVD
+319 ALSNAGLTVD
-329 SLQPTLDS
+329 SLQPTLDK
-337 INTNITDLEKQLA
+337 INANIKELEKQLEG
-350 SLDSSSSLYETINA
+350 LDPSDSLYEILKARLN
-364 TLQELKSNKTNI
+364 ELKNNKTNI
-376 ETLIST
+376 EILINT
-382 NNTLN
+382 NNTLTK
-387 EQEETLNNSKNTWN
+387 QENTLNNSLNRWN
-401 SEYSKAIN
+401 SEYNKALKE
-409 RLNTAK
+409 LNSAK
-415 EEINDGYEELNQG
+415 REIENGYIELEKGYE
-428 YDEYNTNYNI
+428 EYNTNYNL
-438 YLEEVANY
+438 YLEEVSNY
-446 ENEINEAKEEINTI
+446 ENKINDAKNEISNI

-520 GAFISLGIRKSTIAI
+520 GAFISLGIRKSTIAF
-535 SYILYVFIACILGLT
+535 SYLLYVFIACVLGLV
-550 IGLTVGYTLIPRI
+550 IGLSVGYTLIPRI
-563 LYTVYSAAFT
+563 LYTVYAASFT
-573 IPSLSTYANPYACII
+573 IPDLSTYANPYACLI

-594 VLMNLVVFITL
+594 ILMSLVVFITL
-605 YKDFKLAP
+605 VKDFKLAP
-613 ATILR
+613 AIILR
-618 PASPKNGKKILL
+618 PEAPKNGKKILL
-630 ERITPFWQHLSFS
+630 ERIKPFWRHLSFS

-653 YKKRIIMT
+653 YKKRIFMT

-683 DLLDIQY
+683 DLIDIQY
-690 GEIQHYDATLVL
+690 VEITHYDATLVL
-702 NDDINKDEVKKSLK
+702 NDDVNEDDVTKSLN
-716 DNNITNYIDTN
+716 DNNITNYISAN

-734 AKNANKNLDFT
+734 ANNKNLDFT
-745 LIAFMK
+745 LIAFMS
-751 NDKINDYVT
+751 DEKINDYVT

-765 GSNLNLN
+765 GNNLNLS

-778 TEKMAQ
+778 TEKMAD
-784 VLDAKVGE
+784 LLNAKVGE

-804 IVKVSG
+804 IVKVSS
-810 ITENYIG
+810 ICENYIG
-817 NYMYMNSTYYE
+817 NFMYMNDSYYKE
-828 DIFNSDQS
+828 IFNNEES
-836 NSYLVNLD
+836 NSYLINLKD
-844 DNLNKENLSSNLLDT
+844 STNKERLSNNLLDT

-868 EDNMDMF
+868 DDNMDMF

-910 ERNRE
+910 ERKRE

-934 RETIILTIIGIIV
+934 RETIILTIVGIIV

-956 TFVLMIAETD
+956 TFILMIAETD
-966 EILFIKI
+966 EILFIKT

-981 SFIIIIVFSII
+981 TFIIIIVFSVI

-998 FILKRVDMIDSL
+998 FILRRIDMIDSL

>member
-50 YDETSLYDFKIISTM
+50 YDETNLYDFKIVSTM

-74 LEEIKGID
+74 LEEIKGIEE
-82 KVEGSYSFDTLIDGK
+82 VEGTYSIDTLIDGN
-97 AVKVNAITDIS
+97 AVKISALSDIS
-108 KTTLVNGHMPKNNN
+108 KVTLVDGKMPKKIG
-122 ECLGENGK
+122 ECLGEEGYYNIGDTI
-130 YKIGEEI
+130 KIE
-137 TIDDDTYLNNNTC
+137 DDTYLNNNTC
-150 KIVGTINSSSYIY
+150 KIVGTVNSSSYIY

-186 FKLDYYTEIYLI
+186 FKLDYYTEIYLV

-210 NYDRLIDK
+210 SYDEIIEK

-246 TEAENELG
+246 VNAENELA
-254 KIKSENETK
+254 KVKSENESK
-263 FNEALTTLNS
+263 FNNALTELNS
-273 NKLKLD
+273 NKIKLD
-279 EATRTYNSNLASL
+279 EGLEEYNSNLYTL
-292 NRTKE
+292 NKTKE
-297 STESELNNGFAT
+297 DTEKEINNGFNA
-309 LDSAKEEFNK
+309 LNNAKSEFNN
-319 ALSNANLTVD
+319 ALNMAGLTVD
-329 SLQPTLDS
+329 SLQPTLDT
-337 INTNITDLEKQLA
+337 INTNISNLEKQLEGI
-350 SLDSSSSLYETINA
+350 DSSDSLYETINA
-364 TLQELKSNKTNI
+364 RLNELKSNKSNI
-376 ETLIST
+376 ETLINT
-382 NNTLN
+382 NKTITEQETTLN
-387 EQEETLNNSKNTWN
+387 TSLSTWN
-401 SEYSKAIN
+401 KEYNNAIN
-409 RLNTAK
+409 ELNSAK
-415 EEINDGYEELNQG
+415 KEIDDGYRELEKG
-428 YDEYNTNYNI
+428 YDEYNTNYNL
-438 YLEEVANY
+438 YLDEISKY
-446 ENEINEAKEEINTI
+446 ETEINEAKKEINNI

-467 LTREDLTG
+467 LTRSDLTG

-520 GAFISLGIRKSTIAI
+520 GAFISLGIRKSTISF
-535 SYILYVFIACILGLT
+535 SYLLYVFIACVLGLV
-550 IGLTVGYTLIPRI
+550 IGLSIGYTVIPRI
-563 LYTVYSAAFT
+563 LYTVYAASFT
-573 IPSLSTYANPYACII
+573 IPELSTYANPYACLI

-594 VLMNLVVFITL
+594 ILMSIVVFITL
-605 YKDFKLAP
+605 IKDFRLAP

-618 PASPKNGKKILL
+618 PAAPKNGKKILL
-630 ERITPFWQHLSFS
+630 ERIKLFWRHLSFS

-653 YKKRIIMT
+653 YKKRIFMT

-690 GEIQHYDATLVL
+690 GDITHYDATLVL
-702 NDDINKDEVKKSLK
+702 NDGVDLDEVTKSLT
-716 DNNITNYIDTN
+716 DNNLTNYTNTN

-734 AKNANKNLDFT
+734 ADNKNLDFT
-745 LIAFMK
+745 LIAFM
-751 NDKINDYVT
+751 NEDSVDDYVT

-765 GSNLNLN
+765 GSDLNLS

-778 TEKMAQ
+778 TEKMAE
-784 VLDAKVGE
+784 LLNAEVGK

-810 ITENYIG
+810 ITENYIS
-817 NYMYMNSTYYE
+817 NFMYMNSTYYE
-828 DIFNSDQS
+828 EIFDDDSY

-844 DNLNKENLSSNLLDT
+844 DPIDKEELSNNLLDT

-910 ERNRE
+910 ERKRE

-926 KEVSSYVY
+926 REVSSYVY
-934 RETIILTIIGIIV
+934 RETIILTIVGIIV

-981 SFIIIIVFSII
+981 SFIIIVVFSVI

>member
-50 YDETSLYDFKIISTM
+50 YDETNLYDFKIVSTM
-65 GLTDDDIKS
+65 GLTDDDISS
-74 LEEIKGID
+74 LEEIKGIEE
-82 KVEGSYSFDTLIDGK
+82 VEGTYSFDTLIDGN
-97 AVKVNAITDIS
+97 AVKISALSDIS
-108 KTTLVNGHMPKNNN
+108 KVTLVKGRMPKSNN
-122 ECLGENGK
+122 ECLGEAEK
-130 YKIGEEI
+130 YKIGD
-137 TIDDDTYLNNNTC
+137 TIKIEGDTYLKNNTC
-150 KIVGTINSSSYIY
+150 KIVGTVNSSSYIY

-186 FKLDYYTEIYLI
+186 FKLDYYTEIYLV

-210 NYDRLIDK
+210 SYDEIIEK

-246 TEAENELG
+246 TEAENELNRV
-254 KIKSENETK
+254 KAENESK
-263 FNEALTTLNS
+263 FNDALTKLNS
-273 NKLKLD
+273 NKIKLD
-279 EATRTYNSNLASL
+279 EGLEEYNSNLYTL
-292 NRTKE
+292 NKTKE
-297 STESELNNGFAT
+297 DTEKEINNGFNA
-309 LDSAKEEFNK
+309 LESAKTEFNN
-319 ALSNANLTVD
+319 ALSRAGLTVD
-329 SLQPTLDS
+329 SLQPTLD
-337 INTNITDLEKQLA
+337 IVNTNISSLEEQLKG
-350 SLDSSSSLYETINA
+350 LDSSDSLYETLNA
-364 TLQELKSNKTNI
+364 TLSELKTNKSNI

-382 NNTLN
+382 NNTLK
-387 EQEETLNNSKNTWN
+387 EQENTLNNTLSTWN
-401 SEYSKAIN
+401 REYNNAIN
-409 RLNTAK
+409 ELSSAK
-415 EEINDGYEELNQG
+415 KEIDDGYKELEKG
-428 YDEYNTNYNI
+428 YDEYNTNYNL
-438 YLEEVANY
+438 YLDEISNY
-446 ENEINEAKEEINTI
+446 ETEINDAKAEIQTI

-467 LTREDLTG
+467 LTRSDLTG

-520 GAFISLGIRKSTIAI
+520 GAFISLGIRKSTISF
-535 SYILYVFIACILGLT
+535 SYLLYVFIACILGLV
-550 IGLTVGYTLIPRI
+550 IGLSIGYTVIPRI
-563 LYTVYSAAFT
+563 LYTVYAASFT
-573 IPSLSTYANPYACII
+573 IPKLSTYANPYACLI

-594 VLMNLVVFITL
+594 ILMSIVVFITL
-605 YKDFKLAP
+605 IKDFRLAP

-630 ERITPFWQHLSFS
+630 EYIKPFWKRLSFS

-653 YKKRIIMT
+653 YKKRIFMT

-702 NDDINKDEVKKSLK
+702 NDDVNKDDVTKSLS
-716 DNNITNYIDTN
+716 NNNLTNYITTN

-734 AKNANKNLDFT
+734 ANNKNLDFT
-745 LIAFMK
+745 LIAFMS

-765 GSNLNLN
+765 GSTLNLS

-778 TEKMAQ
+778 TEKMAEL
-784 VLDAKVGE
+784 LDAEVGK

-810 ITENYIG
+810 ITENYIS
-817 NYMYMNSTYYE
+817 NFMYMNSTYYE
-828 DIFNSDQS
+828 EIFDDTEY

-844 DNLNKENLSSNLLDT
+844 DSINKEKLSNNLLDT

-910 ERNRE
+910 ERKRE

-926 KEVSSYVY
+926 REVSSYVY
-934 RETIILTIIGIIV
+934 RETIILTIVGIIV

-956 TFVLMIAETD
+956 TFILMIAETD

-998 FILKRVDMIDSL
+998 FILKRIDMIDSL

>member
-1 MLIFKNSFRKIWKSK
+1 MLFFKNSFRKIWKSK

-50 YDETSLYDFKIISTM
+50 YDDTNLYDFKIVSTL
-65 GLTDDDIKS
+65 GLTNDDIKS
-74 LEEIKGID
+74 LEEIDGIS
-82 KVEGSYSFDTLIDGK
+82 KVEGSYSFDTLINGEV
-97 AVKVNAITDIS
+97 VKVSAISNIS
-108 KTTLVNGHMPKNNN
+108 KVTLVSGRMPDDNN
-122 ECLGENGK
+122 ECLGEDGL
-130 YKIGEEI
+130 YKIDDSI
-137 TIDDDTYLNNNTC
+137 TIEDDTYLKSNTC

-172 DGKLDSLI
+172 DGKIDSLLYI
-180 YVPKDN
+180 PKDN
-186 FKLDYYTEIYLI
+186 FKLDYYTEIYI
-198 AEGTK
+198 EVNSAKE
-203 NELSYSD
+203 ELSYSD
-210 NYDRLIDK
+210 EYNNIISD
-218 VNKKLQELK
+218 VNDKLQELR

-246 TEAENELG
+246 TEAENELNRV
-254 KIKSENETK
+254 KQENEAK
-263 FNEALTTLNS
+263 FNDALMELNS
-273 NKLKLD
+273 NRIELD
-279 EATRTYNSNLASL
+279 SALESYNSNLARL

-297 STESELNNGFAT
+297 STETELNNGFVT
-309 LDSAKEEFNK
+309 LDNAKSEFNN
-319 ALSNANLTVD
+319 ALSNASLTVE
-329 SLQPTLDS
+329 SLQPTLDT
-337 INTNITDLEKQLA
+337 INSNIKTVEEELA
-350 SLDSSSSLYETINA
+350 NLDESDSLYETLNA
-364 TLQELKSNKTNI
+364 TLAELNNNKTNI

-382 NNTLN
+382 NNTLI
-387 EQEETLNNSKNTWN
+387 EQEETLNDSLDTWN
-401 SEYSKAIN
+401 REYSKSLS
-409 RLNTAK
+409 RLNSAK
-415 EEINDGYEELNQG
+415 EEIDNGYVELNKGYE
-428 YDEYNTNYNI
+428 EYNTNYNL
-438 YLEEVANY
+438 YLEEIANY
-446 ENEINEAKEEINTI
+446 ETEINDAKAEIQNI

-520 GAFISLGIRKSTIAI
+520 GALVSIGIRKSTICF
-535 SYILYVFIACILGLT
+535 SYLLYVFIACVLGLV
-550 IGLTVGYTLIPRI
+550 IGLSIGYTLIPRI
-563 LYTVYSAAFT
+563 LYTVYAASFT
-573 IPSLSTYANPYACII
+573 IPSLSTYANPYACLI

-594 VLMNLVVFITL
+594 ILMSLVVFITL
-605 YKDFKLAP
+605 IKDFRLAP

-618 PASPKNGKKILL
+618 PEAPKSGKKILL
-630 ERITPFWQHLSFS
+630 ERIKPFWNHLSFS

-653 YKKRIIMT
+653 YKKRIFMT

-690 GEIQHYDATLVL
+690 GEITHYDTTLVL
-702 NDDINKDEVKKSLK
+702 NDDVNKDDVINSLT
-716 DNNITNYIDTN
+716 DNNLTDYIETN

-734 AKNANKNLDFT
+734 ADAKNLDFT
-745 LIAFMK
+745 LVAFMSD
-751 NDKINDYVT
+751 NNINDYVT

-765 GSNLNLN
+765 GDDLNLSDN
-772 DDGVII
+772 GVII

-784 VLDAKVGE
+784 ALDVKVGE

-798 SDNELF
+798 SDNELY
-804 IVKVSG
+804 IVRVSG
-810 ITENYIG
+810 ICENYIG
-817 NYMYMNSTYYE
+817 NYLYMNSNYYE
-828 DIFNSDQS
+828 EIFNDDNF
-836 NSYLVNLD
+836 NSFLVNLS
-844 DNLNKENLSSNLLDT
+844 DNVDREELSNSLLET

-868 EDNMDMF
+868 TDNMEMF

-910 ERNRE
+910 ERKRE

-934 RETIILTIIGIIV
+934 RETIILTVVGIIF

-956 TFVLMIAETD
+956 TFILMIAETD
-966 EILFIKI
+966 EILFIKT
-973 IKPLSYVL
+973 IKPLSYIL
-981 SFIIIIVFSII
+981 SFIIIVIFSII

-998 FILKRVDMIDSL
+998 FILKKIDMIDSL

>member
-50 YDETSLYDFKIISTM
+50 YDETNLYDFKIVSTM
-65 GLTDDDIKS
+65 GLTDDDIVS
-74 LEEIKGID
+74 LEEIDGI
-82 KVEGSYSFDTLIDGK
+82 KEVEGTYSIDTLIDGD
-97 AVKVNAITDIS
+97 AVKVSAISDIS
-108 KTTLVNGHMPKNNN
+108 KVTLVDGRMPKKIG
-122 ECLGENGK
+122 ECLGEDESF
-130 YKIGEEI
+130 KIGDTI
-137 TIDDDTYLNNNTC
+137 TIEDDTYLNNNTC
-150 KIVGTINSSSYIY
+150 KVVGTINSSSYIY

-180 YVPKDN
+180 YVVKDN
-186 FKLDYYTEIYLI
+186 FKLDYYTEVYLTVDN
-198 AEGTK
+198 AKE
-203 NELSYSD
+203 ELSYSD
-210 NYDRLIDK
+210 SYDDIISK
-218 VNKKLQELK
+218 INKKLQKLK
-227 PLRETARYEEILKE
+227 PLRETARYEQILKE

-246 TEAENELG
+246 ASAENELNRV
-254 KIKSENETK
+254 KSENETK
-263 FNEALTTLNS
+263 FNDALTELNS
-273 NKLKLD
+273 NKIKLD
-279 EATRTYNSNLASL
+279 EGLEAYNSNLYTL
-292 NRTKE
+292 NKTKE
-297 STESELNNGFAT
+297 STETELNNGF
-309 LDSAKEEFNK
+309 SALENAKTEFNN
-319 ALSNANLTVD
+319 ALSNTGLTVD
-329 SLQPTLDS
+329 SLQPTLDT
-337 INTNITDLEKQLA
+337 INATITELEKQLEG
-350 SLDSSSSLYETINA
+350 LDPSDSLYETLNA
-364 TLQELKSNKTNI
+364 RLNELKNNRTNI

-382 NNTLN
+382 NKTLTEQENTLN
-387 EQEETLNNSKNTWN
+387 SSLSTWN
-401 SEYSKAIN
+401 NEYSKALKE
-409 RLNTAK
+409 LNIAK
-415 EEINDGYEELNQG
+415 KEIDNGYTELEKGYE
-428 YDEYNTNYNI
+428 EYNTNYNL
-438 YLEEVANY
+438 YLEEVSNY
-446 ENEINEAKEEINTI
+446 ENEINEAKNEIQNI

-520 GAFISLGIRKSTIAI
+520 GAFISLGIRKSTIAF
-535 SYILYVFIACILGLT
+535 SYLLYVFIACILGLV
-550 IGLTVGYTLIPRI
+550 IGLSVGYTLIPRI
-563 LYTVYSAAFT
+563 LYTVYSASFT
-573 IPSLSTYANPYACII
+573 IPELSTYANPYACLI

-594 VLMNLVVFITL
+594 ILMSLVVFITL
-605 YKDFKLAP
+605 IKDFRLAP

-618 PASPKNGKKILL
+618 PESPKNGKKILL
-630 ERITPFWQHLSFS
+630 ERIKPFWRYLSFS

-653 YKKRIIMT
+653 YKKRIFMT

-690 GEIQHYDATLVL
+690 GEITHYDATLVL
-702 NDDINKDEVKKSLK
+702 NDDVNEDDVTKALS
-716 DNNITNYIDTN
+716 DNNITNYINTN
-727 ISSFTFK
+727 ISSYTFK
-734 AKNANKNLDFT
+734 ANNKNLDFT
-745 LIAFMK
+745 LIAFMS
-751 NDKINDYVT
+751 DEKINDYVT
-760 LKSLD
+760 LKSVD
-765 GSNLNLN
+765 GSNLNLS

-778 TEKMAQ
+778 TEKMAD
-784 VLDAKVGE
+784 LLNAKVGE

-810 ITENYIG
+810 ICENYIS
-817 NYMYMNSTYYE
+817 NFMYMNSTYYE
-828 DIFNSDQS
+828 GIFNDEES
-836 NSYLVNLD
+836 NSYLINLKD
-844 DNLNKENLSSNLLDT
+844 STNEEKLSNNLLDT

-868 EDNMDMF
+868 DDNMKMF

-910 ERNRE
+910 ERKRE

-926 KEVSSYVY
+926 REVSSYVY
-934 RETIILTIIGIIV
+934 RETIILTIVGIIV

-956 TFVLMIAETD
+956 TFILMIAETD

-981 SFIIIIVFSII
+981 SFIIIIVFSVI

-998 FILKRVDMIDSL
+998 FILRKIDMIDSL

>member
-50 YDETSLYDFKIISTM
+50 YDETNLYDFKIVSTM

-74 LEEIKGID
+74 LEEIKGIEE
-82 KVEGSYSFDTLIDGK
+82 VEGTYSIDTLIDGN
-97 AVKVNAITDIS
+97 AVKISALSDIS
-108 KTTLVNGHMPKNNN
+108 KVTLVDGKMPKKIG
-122 ECLGENGK
+122 ECLGEEGYYNIGDTI
-130 YKIGEEI
+130 KIE
-137 TIDDDTYLNNNTC
+137 DDTYLNNNTC
-150 KIVGTINSSSYIY
+150 KIVGTVNSSSYIY

-186 FKLDYYTEIYLI
+186 FKLDYYTEIYLV

-210 NYDRLIDK
+210 SYDEIIEK

-246 TEAENELG
+246 VNAENELA
-254 KIKSENETK
+254 KVKSENESK
-263 FNEALTTLNS
+263 FNNALMELNS
-273 NKLKLD
+273 NKIKLD
-279 EATRTYNSNLASL
+279 EGLEEYNSNLYTL
-292 NRTKE
+292 NKTKE
-297 STESELNNGFAT
+297 DTEKEINNGFNA
-309 LDSAKEEFNK
+309 LNNAKSEFNN
-319 ALSNANLTVD
+319 ALNMAGLTVD
-329 SLQPTLDS
+329 SLQPTLDT
-337 INTNITDLEKQLA
+337 INTNISNLEKQLEGI
-350 SLDSSSSLYETINA
+350 DSSDSLYETINA
-364 TLQELKSNKTNI
+364 RLNELKSNKSNI
-376 ETLIST
+376 ETLINT
-382 NNTLN
+382 NKTITEQETTLN
-387 EQEETLNNSKNTWN
+387 TSLSTWN
-401 SEYSKAIN
+401 KEYNNAIN
-409 RLNTAK
+409 ELNSAK
-415 EEINDGYEELNQG
+415 KEIDDGYRELEKG
-428 YDEYNTNYNI
+428 YGEYNTNYNL
-438 YLEEVANY
+438 YLDEISKY
-446 ENEINEAKEEINTI
+446 ETEINEAKKEINNI

-467 LTREDLTG
+467 LTRSDLTG

-520 GAFISLGIRKSTIAI
+520 GAFISLGIRKSTISF
-535 SYILYVFIACILGLT
+535 SYLLYVFIACVLGLV
-550 IGLTVGYTLIPRI
+550 IGLSIGYTVIPRI
-563 LYTVYSAAFT
+563 LYTVYAASFT
-573 IPSLSTYANPYACII
+573 IPELSTYANPYACLI

-594 VLMNLVVFITL
+594 ILMSIVVFITL
-605 YKDFKLAP
+605 IKDFRLAP

-618 PASPKNGKKILL
+618 PAAPKNGKKILL
-630 ERITPFWQHLSFS
+630 ERIKLFWRHLSFS

-653 YKKRIIMT
+653 YKKRIFMT

-702 NDDINKDEVKKSLK
+702 NDDVDKDDVTKSLSL
-716 DNNITNYIDTN
+716 NNLTNYTTTN
-727 ISSFTFK
+727 IASFTFK
-734 AKNANKNLDFT
+734 ANNKNLDFT
-745 LIAFMK
+745 LIAFM
-751 NDKINDYVT
+751 NEDNINDYVT

-765 GSNLNLN
+765 GSDLNLS

-784 VLDAKVGE
+784 VLDAEVGK

-810 ITENYIG
+810 ICENYIS
-817 NYMYMNSTYYE
+817 NFMYMNSTYYE
-828 DIFNSDQS
+828 EIFDDTEY

-844 DNLNKENLSSNLLDT
+844 DSINKEKLSNNLLDT

-910 ERNRE
+910 ERKRE

-926 KEVSSYVY
+926 REVSSYVY
-934 RETIILTIIGIIV
+934 RETIILTIVGIIV

-956 TFVLMIAETD
+956 TFILMIAETD

-981 SFIIIIVFSII
+981 SFIIIIVFSVI